1 MPFAA
6 ELYEAGARIGLWNI
20 TESEAALR
28 TGITLSP
35 ASMSLINASGSAK
48 RRRELLAVR
57 SLMHRMGISDN
68 DLYYQDEKPMLRSG
82 RFISIS
88 HSGTMACIALSAEG
102 PVGVDIQ
109 EIKPRLSIVVR
120 WLTKSAP
127 DAAGRN
133 VSLIRS
139 GLLWTA
145 REAMFKL
152 AGREGVSMRSFHTR
166 LPEGEIGTQGRF
178 PGYLDTGTG
187 TETFQVHYRVLE
199 GYVLAVA
206 FPTQAAEAA
215 EGATDL

>member
-1 MPFAA
+1 MPFAG
-6 ELYEAGARIGLWNI
+6 ELYLSQVRVGLWNI

-28 TGITLSP
+28 TGVTLSP
-35 ASMSLINASGSAK
+35 CSMSLINSSSSAK

-68 DLYYQDEKPMLRSG
+68 DLYYKDEKPLLHSERH
-82 RFISIS
+82 ISIS
-88 HSGTMACIALSAEG
+88 HSGTMACVALSTEH

-120 WLTKSAP
+120 WLTKNAP
-127 DAAGRN
+127 DTPGN
-133 VSLIRS
+133 DPGLVRS

-152 AGREGVSMRSFHTR
+152 AGRPGVSMRNFHTDG
-166 LPEGEIGTQGRF
+166 LPQTDPGTQGSF
-178 PGYLDTGTG
+178 SGYSEAENALHRNFHI
-187 TETFQVHYRVLE
+187 EYRVLQ

-206 FPTQAAEAA
+206 TVLP
-215 EGATDL
+215 G